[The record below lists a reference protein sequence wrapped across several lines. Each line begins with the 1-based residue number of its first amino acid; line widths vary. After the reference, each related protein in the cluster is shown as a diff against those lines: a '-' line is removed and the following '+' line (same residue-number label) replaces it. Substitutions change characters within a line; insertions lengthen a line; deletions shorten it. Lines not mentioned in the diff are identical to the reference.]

1 MKAASRPKVGDGLV
15 MAVAHRLTERD
26 RSILTMISR
35 HRVFTTDQLAE
46 MYFDNLNTAQHRLTM
61 LYQLRL
67 VDRFQP
73 IDRRFV
79 SQPYHYVLDRLG
91 AMVVAADRDED
102 PDQTH
107 WQREKALAIA
117 QSQRLAHLVGTNGF
131 FSALRAEARR
141 SDDCDL
147 SLWWSERYCTSQF
160 EKIVRPDGLG
170 IWHERDGGVTFCL
183 EYDRSTETL
192 DRLAGKLNDY
202 VRLQIASE
210 KAYWV
215 LFCFRN
221 PRREA
226 GARRVLAE
234 ATVPVATAA
243 LGPTQRPHEGI
254 WAPIGYDGPRMR
266 LAELTTVPHPP
277 ETYRRIEE
285 TKERRRRDAELWRRQ
300 QAG

>member
-1 MKAASRPKVGDGLV
+1 MKTDIRPKVDDRLV

-26 RSILTMISR
+26 RSILTMLFR

-46 MYFDNLNTAQHRLTM
+46 MYFDNLNTAQHRLIT

-79 SQPYHYVLDRLG
+79 SQPYHYVLDQLG
-91 AMVVAADRDED
+91 AMVMAAAHDED
-102 PDQTH
+102 PAKLH
-107 WQREKALAIA
+107 WQQDKALAIGR
-117 QSQRLAHLVGTNGF
+117 SQRLAHLVGTNGF
-131 FSALRAEARR
+131 FSALTGEARR
-141 SDDCDL
+141 RDDCEL
-147 SLWWSERYCTSQF
+147 ELWWSERYCTSQF

-170 IWHERDGGVTFCL
+170 IWKEMGGGTTFCL

-192 DRLAGKLNDY
+192 DRLVAKLDDY
-202 VRLQIASE
+202 VQLQIASE

-226 GARRVLAE
+226 GALRALAE
-234 ATVPVATAA
+234 ATVPVATAE
-243 LGPTQRPHEGI
+243 LGRTQRPHEAI

-266 LAELTTVPHPP
+266 LAELSGVPHPP
-277 ETYRRIEE
+277 ESYQRIAE
-285 TKERRRRDAELWRRQ
+285 TTERRRRDAEQWRKQ
-300 QAG
+300 

>member
-1 MKAASRPKVGDGLV
+1 MKTDIRPKVDDRLV

-26 RSILTMISR
+26 RSILTMLFR

-46 MYFDNLNTAQHRLTM
+46 MYFDNVNTAQHRLTT

-79 SQPYHYVLDRLG
+79 SQPYHYVLDQLG
-91 AMVVAADRDED
+91 AMVMAASRDED
-102 PDQTH
+102 PVKLR
-107 WQREKALAIA
+107 WQQSKALAIGR
-117 QSQRLAHLVGTNGF
+117 SQRLAHLVGSNGF
-131 FSALRAEARR
+131 FSALTAEARR
-141 SDDCDL
+141 RDDCEL
-147 SLWWSERYCTSQF
+147 ELWWSERYFTAQF

-170 IWHERDGGVTFCL
+170 IWRERGGGATCCL

-192 DRLAGKLNDY
+192 DRLVAKLDDY
-202 VRLQIASE
+202 VQLQIASE

-226 GARRVLAE
+226 TARRALAE

-243 LGPTQRPHEGI
+243 LGRTQRPNEAI
-254 WAPIGYDGPRMR
+254 WVPIGYDGPGMR
-266 LAELTTVPHPP
+266 LAELSGVPHPP
-277 ETYRRIEE
+277 ESYRRIEE
-285 TKERRRRDAELWRRQ
+285 TKERCRRDAEQWRKQ
-300 QAG
+300 QVG